1 RHGVSPHA
9 WPRDTCERGILGTLA
24 VSFRAAGVQVEVPS
38 TCPWH
43 LVNPELLRLPRYEHH
58 RDIVATVRADSLQ
71 LGISGDVRRARD
83 HALAGHHG
91 CQGNAAPGDRRVMQL
106 AQRSKGILLSPFA
119 AERSVVLPHPM
130 APAINTPIP

>member
-1 RHGVSPHA
+1 SKPKAGGGCPGARERGRFPRGFGHAAARCPRHGVSPHA

-83 HALAGHHG
+83 HALAG
-91 CQGNAAPGDRRVMQL
+91 
-106 AQRSKGILLSPFA
+106 
-119 AERSVVLPHPM
+119 
-130 APAINTPIP
+130 